1 MSTLPIVLLVLAV
14 LLSGCGQKG
23 PLYREASGVE
33 APTRA
38 EAVDDRQQDGDG
50 ANASD

>member
-1 MSTLPIVLLVLAV
+1 MSTLPIALLVLAV

-23 PLYREASGVE
+23 PLYRESPGVE

-38 EAVDDRQQDGDG
+38 ETVDDRQQDDG
-50 ANASD
+50 ANARD